1 MMYQAILSPIQE
13 TALDQRGTE
22 RKRLRVLLVLHY
34 VESRSR

>member
-1 MMYQAILSPIQE
+1 MMYQATLSPIQE

-22 RKRLRVLLVLHY
+22 GKRLRVLLVLHY